1 MTLWLE
7 DGQQVHIE
15 SNKAG
20 TIPSSVLIALFGT
33 MAFLWVARLLWVAAS
48 YIIENGSFKG
58 VILGVLL
65 VVVVCKMLN
74 PFTIKRS

>member
-20 TIPSSVLIALFGT
+20 TIPSSVLIALFGA

-48 YIIENGSFKG
+48 YIIEKWLLQGSHTRS
-58 VILGVLL
+58 VARC
-65 VVVVCKMLN
+65 VVCKMLN